1 METTPGTRQD
11 VVLVGYTLSDRFRR
25 DLETMIDAKPRY
37 LGIPELRRM
46 PIMKMV
52 GKLLRLRAKNLF
64 LVFENDASE
73 QLLPILSCFAAL
85 IPRTK
90 IAVVHPDLRCESI
103 SRWQTFFS
111 LGSVL
116 GASLRGL
123 ASLRRCRKQLA
134 LLHNLPRVV
143 VKKRTPG
150 AVLYFKSNLW
160 VGVAAGGSVG
170 HIAGVVNGLADKGLA
185 LEFIGL
191 EPPLRPR
198 PSVRF
203 HPVSAPKTYGVPYDL
218 NLFRFAETFEKQVTR
233 LRFHDTVSWI
243 YQRLSLANYAGV
255 KFSRKLEVPLV
266 LEYNGSEVWAEAN
279 WGKAHGRQHVHA
291 LAEAV
296 CLRHAHV
303 VVTVS
308 EVLRD
313 ELVAR
318 GVEAHRIVCY
328 PNCIDPSIFD
338 PSRIPHEKLERL
350 RDQHGIPPDAV
361 VVGFVGT
368 FGPWHGMEVLAEAIR
383 RLAVVESTWLE
394 RFRVHF
400 LIVGDGP
407 EMAKVRDLLS
417 DEVCK
422 PFYTLTGLVPQSEA
436 ANYLALADILVC
448 PHVPNRDGSRF
459 FGSPTK
465 LFEYM
470 AMGKAIV
477 GSDLEQIGQVLA
489 RSLRTDQLPGVG
501 PTGRDNELGL
511 LSPPGRAAELIKG
524 IRFLVEQRPWREV
537 LGKNARKEA
546 LSRYTWD
553 QHVGAILER
562 LRETCPP

>member
-1 METTPGTRQD
+1 
-11 VVLVGYTLSDRFRR
+11 
-25 DLETMIDAKPRY
+25 MIDAKPQY

-46 PIMKMV
+46 PTMKMV
-52 GKLLRLRAKNLF
+52 GKLLRLQAKNLF
-64 LVFENDASE
+64 LVFETDASE

-85 IPRTK
+85 IPRTN
-90 IAVVHPDLRCESI
+90 IVVVHPDLRCESI
-103 SRWQTFFS
+103 SRWRTFLS

-134 LLHNLPRVV
+134 LLQNLPRIV

-170 HIAGVVNGLADKGLA
+170 HTAGVVNGLADKGFSV
-185 LEFIGL
+185 EFIGL
-191 EPPLRPR
+191 DPPLRPK
-198 PSVRF
+198 PTVRF
-203 HPVSAPKTYGVPYDL
+203 HQLNAPKTYGVPYDL
-218 NLFRFAETFEKQVTR
+218 NLFRFAEIFEKQVTR
-233 LRFHDTVSWI
+233 LRFRDTVSWI

-255 KFSRKLEVPLV
+255 EYSRKLEVPLV
-266 LEYNGSEVWAEAN
+266 LEYNGSEVWAQAN
-279 WGKAHGRQHVHA
+279 WGKASFRQDVHA

-313 ELVAR
+313 ELLAR
-318 GVEAHRIVCY
+318 GVEAHRIVCS
-328 PNCIDPSIFD
+328 PNCIDPAIFD
-338 PSRIPHEKLERL
+338 PSRIPHENLECL
-350 RDQHGIPPDAV
+350 RHRYGIPPDAV

-368 FGPWHGMEVLAEAIR
+368 FGPWHGMEILAEAIR
-383 RLAVVESTWLE
+383 RLAVAESKWLE

-407 EMAKVRDLLS
+407 QMAHVRDLLS
-417 DEVCK
+417 DDVCK
-422 PFYTLTGLVPQSEA
+422 PFYTLTGLVPQSEGA
-436 ANYLALADILVC
+436 SYLALADILVC

-489 RSLRTDQLPGVG
+489 RSLRTDQLPCVG
-501 PTGRDNELGL
+501 PTGSENELAL
-511 LSPPGRAAELIKG
+511 LSPPGKVEDLIKG

-537 LGKNARKEA
+537 LGKNARREA

-553 QHVGAILER
+553 QHVAAILER